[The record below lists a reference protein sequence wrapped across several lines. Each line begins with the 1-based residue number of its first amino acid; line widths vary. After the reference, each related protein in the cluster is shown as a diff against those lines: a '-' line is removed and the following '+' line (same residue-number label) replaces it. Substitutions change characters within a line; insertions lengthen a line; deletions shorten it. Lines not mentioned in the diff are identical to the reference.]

1 MCILLVTLKIYKV
14 IYFRPRQERVE
25 RMAVMV
31 HCVTLLTLATVTLAM
46 GDRWAWAGARAAKH
60 IADKP
65 GELLG
70 KIFKFFFTNM
80 NNFRGKC

>member
-1 MCILLVTLKIYKV
+1 
-14 IYFRPRQERVE
+14 
-25 RMAVMV
+25 MAVMV

-65 GELLG
+65 GEVLG
-70 KIFKFFFTNM
+70 NIFKFFS
-80 NNFRGKC
+80 KHE

>member
-1 MCILLVTLKIYKV
+1 
-14 IYFRPRQERVE
+14 
-25 RMAVMV
+25 MAVMV
-31 HCVTLLTLATVTLAM
+31 HCVSLLTLATVTLAM

-65 GELLG
+65 GEQLG
-70 KIFKFFFTNM
+70 KIFKFFFTNI

>member
-1 MCILLVTLKIYKV
+1 MCISLVTIKFYKV

-60 IADKP
+60 IA
-65 GELLG
+65 GEQLG
-70 KIFKFFFTNM
+70 KIFKFFLTNM

>member
-1 MCILLVTLKIYKV
+1 
-14 IYFRPRQERVE
+14 
-25 RMAVMV
+25 MAVMV

-70 KIFKFFFTNM
+70 KIFKFLFH
-80 NNFRGKC
+80 KHE

>member
-1 MCILLVTLKIYKV
+1 MCILLVTMKFYKV
-14 IYFRPRQERVE
+14 TYFRPRQERVE

-31 HCVTLLTLATVTLAM
+31 HCVSLLTLATVTLAM

-65 GELLG
+65 GEVLG
-70 KIFKFFFTNM
+70 NIFKFFSQT
-80 NNFRGKC
+80 

>member
-1 MCILLVTLKIYKV
+1 MCILLVTLKIYKA

-31 HCVTLLTLATVTLAM
+31 HCVSLLTLATVTLAM

-70 KIFKFFFTNM
+70 KISKFFFTNM

>member
-1 MCILLVTLKIYKV
+1 MCILLVTLKIYEAV
-14 IYFRPRQERVE
+14 YFRPRQERVE